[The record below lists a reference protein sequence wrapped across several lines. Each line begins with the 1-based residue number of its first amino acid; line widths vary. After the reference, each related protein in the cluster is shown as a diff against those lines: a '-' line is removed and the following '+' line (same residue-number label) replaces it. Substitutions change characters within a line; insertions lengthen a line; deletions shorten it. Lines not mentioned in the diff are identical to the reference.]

1 VRAVGPADNTVSA
14 ALVWGFDHVID
25 DNAEPTLRER
35 RETFRFDLLAMR
47 LWPNRLQRLGA

>member
-1 VRAVGPADNTVSA
+1 VRAVEPADNAVSA

-47 LWPNRLQRLGA
+47 LWPNRPQRLGA